1 LKKFIICNLAGEA
14 VHVFDAKG
22 YMYDPEDHTFIFFD
36 DRDDYVATWIPVHGW
51 CFRVLTIPT
60 TAPAAPTQ
68 IH

>member
-1 LKKFIICNLAGEA
+1 